1 MEINLREVS
10 IRELTAGYQNDDE
23 AGVRALDGALDIRP
37 PYQREFIYK
46 PEQQMAV
53 IDTVLKGYPLNVM
66 YWAARDDGSFEVID
80 GQQRTL
86 SICQFVASKL
96 NVMVSGIEKYFHNL
110 PDDQQNAILDYRLTV
125 YICTGSTSEKLEWFK
140 TINIAGEELTQQELR
155 NAVFAGPFVSDAK
168 KFFSKTGC
176 VAFKRASDYINGTP
190 IRQDYLETAIRW
202 HARHLGVES
211 IECYMGEH
219 QKDVNSNLLRQYFSS
234 VIDWV
239 DINFDKKAYKKIM
252 KGVDWGLLFKNYGT
266 TMRDKAADAL
276 RIKKLIIDSNVQ
288 RKIGIIPYL
297 LSGDEHHLGL
307 RAFPDDIKLEVYEQ
321 QNHRCAVCNKEF
333 DISQM
338 EGDHITPWA
347 EGGKTVRE
355 NCQMLC
361 KECNRRKGKK

>member
-1 MEINLREVS
+1 M
-10 IRELTAGYQNDDE
+10 
-23 AGVRALDGALDIRP
+23 
-37 PYQREFIYK
+37 
-46 PEQQMAV
+46 
-53 IDTVLKGYPLNVM
+53 
-66 YWAARDDGSFEVID
+66 
-80 GQQRTL
+80 
-86 SICQFVASKL
+86 ASKF

-276 RIKKLIIDSNVQ
+276 RIKKLIIDSDVQ